1 MKDYAE
7 MLHRNLSGNWSE
19 VLTNAYN
26 EVNHGVSARELE
38 IGLSRMGLNI
48 SSFKDFIM
56 SNSVPKKKGVVDK
69 FELMEYI
76 YEAVEHDDHAE
87 LSEDEF
93 I

>member
-1 MKDYAE
+1 M
-7 MLHRNLSGNWSE
+7 
-19 VLTNAYN
+19 
-26 EVNHGVSARELE
+26 
-38 IGLSRMGLNI
+38 SRMGMNI

-56 SNSVPKKKGVVDK
+56 SNSVPKKKGRIDK

-93 I
+93 VTMVKEYLIDLKHKWNTTIETSIV